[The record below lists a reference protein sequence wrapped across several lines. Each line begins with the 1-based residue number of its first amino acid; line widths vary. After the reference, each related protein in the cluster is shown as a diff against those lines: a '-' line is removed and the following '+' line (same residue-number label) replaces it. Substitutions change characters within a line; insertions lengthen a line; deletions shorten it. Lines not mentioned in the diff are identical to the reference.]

1 MKFSV
6 SASIAAVAALLA
18 SASATPLTPRDVFVP
33 PILYPH
39 AGTVWT
45 VGQRHNV
52 TWDTSDAPVNITNGK
67 GFIMLRKA
75 GLTTPGSSHIRSPP
89 LRVASD
95 TPAVILQ
102 NNFNIRLGR
111 IEVTVPWVVDG
122 SDYQLVLFGDSGNF
136 SPNFTIQGSGLA
148 F

>member
-75 GLTTPGSSHIRSPP
+75 GLTTP
-89 LRVASD
+89 
-95 TPAVILQ
+95 VILQ